1 MKNAEKYS
9 GQLHSKLH
17 STLLHRETEGFKVSQ
32 RFLLFTTGVGYK
44 PFGDGVVWG
53 SILVPYYSGSTS
65 REGMQRSRLVST
77 H

>member
-1 MKNAEKYS
+1 MKNAEKDS
-9 GQLHSKLH
+9 GQLHSK
-17 STLLHRETEGFKVSQ
+17 LLHRETEGFKVSQ
-32 RFLLFTTGVGYK
+32 RFLLFTAGVGYK
-44 PFGDGVVWG
+44 PFDDGVVWG